1 MVEHT
6 IRSVETDV
14 PLQLVTAT
22 KGKHVRAEPIL
33 SMFEQGRAHTTPGLD
48 ALEEQLGR
56 FTPQGYEGD
65 DSPDSADAFV
75 WAATEL
81 TTDKGAQIFI

>member
-65 DSPDSADAFV
+65 DSPDSAAAFV